1 MKSQQNKIELANRPG
16 EFYSPN
22 FYTKPAKYPWHMWHP
37 NNHHILFSSNPLEY
51 IQWRCLFKILHAVCN
66 QVTTT
71 SYRPCWCCFPFTLEW
86 FPPQLFQ
93 HSRVEKIPHLV
104 YSEATRDN
112 NIEQQ
117 QQQWTLEFYS
127 NFLCNTKMHATAS
140 HQEMLLK
147 KFEGC
152 QDCEKYN
159 SFVRNTYSDC
169 LKCKRLSSVNNMNN

>member
-1 MKSQQNKIELANRPG
+1 M
-16 EFYSPN
+16 
-22 FYTKPAKYPWHMWHP
+22 
-37 NNHHILFSSNPLEY
+37 
-51 IQWRCLFKILHAVCN
+51 
-66 QVTTT
+66 
-71 SYRPCWCCFPFTLEW
+71 
-86 FPPQLFQ
+86 
-93 HSRVEKIPHLV
+93 
-104 YSEATRDN
+104 YSEATKNN

-159 SFVRNTYSDC
+159 SFVRNVY
-169 LKCKRLSSVNNMNN
+169 LLRLFEMQKIVISQPYDE